1 MGLLG
6 GIEFGGTK
14 TVCVVGEEPGVILAE
29 SRFPTGDQPEV
40 TLASCIEFFQGQGQV
55 DAIGAG
61 SFGPC
66 DPDRRS
72 ATFGYVTTTPKP
84 GWANFPVVPR
94 LAAAFPDI
102 PIGFDTDV
110 NVAALGE
117 LVHGAGKGLDSL
129 VYLTI
134 GTGVGGG
141 AVVGGQLVHGLVHPE
156 MGHFH
161 LARPAEEQAVFPGVC
176 PYHGDCLEGI
186 AAGPAL
192 AARWGSPAQDIGPE
206 DDRFEPMW
214 QLEAQYVASALQ
226 ALVCILSPQ
235 RIVIGGGVGQ
245 QEQLL
250 QRVRPLLQEG
260 LAGYVDNPAIL
271 TDIDNYVVAPG
282 LGNQAGGVGA
292 LELAVRSLA
301 ASHHG

>member
-1 MGLLG
+1 VALLG

-29 SRFPTGDQPEV
+29 SRFPTGDQPAVNLAACIDFFKSQGEV
-40 TLASCIEFFQGQGQV
+40 V
-55 DAIGAG
+55 AIGAG
-61 SFGPC
+61 GFGPL
-66 DPDRRS
+66 DPNPKS
-72 ATFGYVTTTPKP
+72 PTFGYVTTTPKP
-84 GWANFPVVPR
+84 GWANVPVVPT
-94 LAAAFPDI
+94 LKAGLGDI

-117 LVHGAGKGLDSL
+117 LVHGAGRGLDSL

-161 LARPAEEQAVFPGVC
+161 LPRPASELAAFPGVC
-176 PYHGDCLEGI
+176 PYHGDCLEGV

-192 AARWGSPAQDIGPE
+192 AARWGSPAQDIGP
-206 DDRFEPMW
+206 DDERYEPMW
-214 QLEAQYVASALQ
+214 ELEAQYIADALQ

-235 RIVIGGGVGQ
+235 KIVIGGGVGQ

-250 QRVRPLLQEG
+250 ERLRPRLVTG

-271 TDIDNYVVAPG
+271 ENIDTYVVGPG

-292 LELAVRSLA
+292 LELAKRCL
-301 ASHHG
+301 G